1 MTINAVEL
9 AAELIRFDTINP
21 PGQEA
26 ACTAHLA
33 RLLQAAGFNC
43 EEVPLAE
50 GRPNLIARK
59 GGSSAKPPLAFTGH
73 TDTVPLGAQAWS
85 VPPHEGLIKDGRLWG
100 RGASDM
106 KSGVAAFVAAA
117 INLADRLEGTAGVVL
132 YITAGEE
139 TGSEGAFVLA
149 RCGMAGE
156 AGALVVAEPSDNRPF
171 CGHKGAL
178 WLRAMTRGV
187 TAHGSMPDKGVNAVY
202 AAARAVKKLEAFDF
216 NVARHAVMGG
226 PTLNVGNFHGG
237 LNVNSVPDRAE
248 IGIDLRTLP
257 GMSHSR
263 LMEQLGSYLGAD
275 VTLESRVDVESV
287 WTSPDDPWMKN
298 VFAICKTVSGNAPVI
313 EAAPYF
319 TDASALTP
327 ALGGIPT
334 VILGPGPAHMAHQT
348 DEWCECAKID
358 EATAIYERLIL
369 SWCGISH

>member
-1 MTINAVEL
+1 MKINAVEL

-33 RLLQAAGFNC
+33 QLLQAAGFLC
-43 EEVPLAE
+43 EEVPLAD
-50 GRPNLIARK
+50 GRPNLIARR
-59 GGSSAKPPLAFTGH
+59 GGRDGKPPLAFTGH
-73 TDTVPLGAQAWS
+73 TDTVPLGGQAWT
-85 VPPHEGLIKDGRLWG
+85 VPPLEGVIRDGRLWG

-106 KSGVAAFVAAA
+106 KSGVAAFVVAA
-117 INLADRLEGTAGVVL
+117 ISLADRLEGSPGVVL

-149 RCGMAGE
+149 RRGMKGE

-178 WLRAMTRGV
+178 WLKAMTRGV
-187 TAHGSMPDKGVNAVY
+187 TAHGSMPDKGINAVY
-202 AAARAVKKLEAFDF
+202 AAARAVSKLEAFDF
-216 NVARHAVMGG
+216 NVARHPVMGG

-257 GMSHSR
+257 GMRHAH
-263 LMEQLGSYLGAD
+263 LMEQLGSYLGSD
-275 VTLESRVDVESV
+275 VELKSQVDVESV
-287 WTSPDDPWMKN
+287 WTAPDDPWMKS
-298 VFAICKTVSGNAPVI
+298 VFGICHAVSGRAPVV

-327 ALGGIPT
+327 ALGGVPT
-334 VILGPGPAHMAHQT
+334 VILGPGPTHMAHQT
-348 DEWCECAKID
+348 DEWCECAKIE
-358 EATAIYERLIL
+358 EATVIYEHIIRA
-369 SWCGISH
+369 WCGIAD